1 MGLGIGA
8 PSGAVVETASIDFTS
23 HSITE
28 APASIE
34 YRGTVIPLWS
44 KPDLGAI
51 RHEID
56 LAHQLIDGLIGEV

>member
-1 MGLGIGA
+1 MKQV
-8 PSGAVVETASIDFTS
+8 SDEVVHEVGGFDA
-23 HSITE
+23 